1 MKQVIFKNG
10 KYLTLDKKI
19 PTMKALLVT
28 DGKITASAED
38 FILQEIAPDAEVID
52 LKNGTLMPGFIETY
66 SSILADAKEILE
78 KDSSVTDITEALE
91 ATCKSYLSY
100 GITTAVNA
108 RTSKENLEI
117 LRTADAAGK
126 LSIDIAVYL
135 KPDASDLLPEQMP
148 VNNAYN
154 GHIRLAGVS
163 IAVDDLTGEDGLTEL
178 FEKCIKSHHQ
188 AAVEANS
195 AASIEKVIK
204 CYRAALI
211 NVNGEKTDDDGNVK
225 PRIFEDLRPLLC
237 GSAHLLD
244 SQLTALQALG
254 FTPCFTH
261 DNVFY
266 KGDSY
271 LKSLS
276 GEALDNIY
284 PIRSIVKRGMAF
296 SLQHDEAGMAPDM
309 VKTIS
314 IACNR
319 MAPSEF
325 TIGPEQTIN
334 SDQAVNAVT
343 LFAAYQLCEDVSK
356 GSLTPSKTADFVV
369 LDTNPLETSD
379 ANLKNIKILMTVKNG
394 EVIKYGE

>member
-19 PTMKALLVT
+19 PTMKAILVT

-38 FILQEIAPDAEVID
+38 FILQEIAPDAKVID

-66 SSILADAKEILE
+66 SSILSYAKALLKIHPFTDGLVDALDDACKE
-78 KDSSVTDITEALE
+78 
-91 ATCKSYLSY
+91 YLSY

-108 RTSKENLEI
+108 RTSKEDLEI
-117 LRTADAAGK
+117 LQAADAAGK

-135 KPDASDLLPEQMP
+135 KPDAADLLPEQMP
-148 VNNAYN
+148 VNNAYD

-163 IAVDDLTGEDGLTEL
+163 IVVDDLTGEEGLTGL

-195 AASIEKVIK
+195 ALAIEKVIK

-211 NVNGEKTDDDGNVK
+211 NVNGEKTDEDGNVK

-237 GSAHLLD
+237 GAAHLLD
-244 SQLTALQALG
+244 TQLTALQALG

-284 PIRSIVKRGMAF
+284 PVRSIVRRGMAF
-296 SLQHDEAGMAPDM
+296 SLDHDEAGMAPDM

-319 MAPSEF
+319 MTPSEF
-325 TIGPEQTIN
+325 TIGTEQTIN

-343 LFAAYQLCEDVSK
+343 LFAAYQLCEDVNK

-369 LDTNPLETSD
+369 LSDNPLEISD
-379 ANLKNIKILMTVKNG
+379 ANLKNIKVLMTVKNG
-394 EVIKYGE
+394 EVIKFVG